1 MHKNQSLLL
10 IVVCL
15 IILSGCSL
23 SPKKESTNQLDA
35 KLTLKKQEV
44 NFLETYGKIKLEFD
58 ENVKGWITLESTG
71 TAPLNFNQAN
81 SREEAFMLANMRAQ
95 RNLIEFLS
103 SSIKSEK
110 FTNSLSKVML
120 DDLLTNGISDT
131 PKPEDYLSDLED
143 NNDNDSMLISKNS
156 ESRKRVNNISQTVKE
171 SIAQSAEGIIK
182 GAMVVD
188 RRIDPDVNMVA
199 VTIKVSQKSID
210 AANEISNQMGG
221 I

>member
-120 DDLLTNGISDT
+120 DDLRMRIS
-131 PKPEDYLSDLED
+131 PFFS
-143 NNDNDSMLISKNS
+143 
-156 ESRKRVNNISQTVKE
+156 
-171 SIAQSAEGIIK
+171 
-182 GAMVVD
+182 
-188 RRIDPDVNMVA
+188 
-199 VTIKVSQKSID
+199 
-210 AANEISNQMGG
+210 
-221 I
+221 